1 MKNLEDVFTI
11 SDTDSFCKQ
20 ADTPNR
26 FQGFCVDV
34 PASSHAISRIQQCQS
49 EETQSNYG
57 SIHQWFEE
65 QVDRTPDAI
74 ALSFQ
79 GQELTYNA
87 LNQRSNQLA
96 HYLKSLGLRSGELV
110 AISTNRCMEMVICF
124 LGVMKAGAAY
134 VPIDPAYPH
143 ERRAYKLQDANVRFI
158 LTQKHLVPFLPE
170 HKSRVI
176 CPDADWQDIAQ
187 YSTENLPMLTRAD
200 DLAYV
205 IYTSGSTGNPKGV
218 AIVHRGMVHHSKAIV
233 QEFELQAGDRVL
245 QFSSMS
251 FDIIVEEVFP
261 SLVSGAT
268 IVLRTE
274 ESVSSTRQFL
284 EFIKQ
289 ERITVLNLPTAFWH
303 GLVSGLELLQVPMP
317 PDVRLLIV
325 GGEKASRAI
334 YARWLQ
340 SIGQYPRWLNAYG
353 PTETTVTATIFDPI
367 AEGYD
372 PSEADIPIGRPLP
385 NSQIYI
391 LDENLNPLPD
401 GEIGEM
407 YIAGPGLAREYLNLP
422 ERTASKFIAN
432 PFSDRP
438 EAKLYRT
445 GDTARYLPN
454 GTLEFIGRI
463 DFQVKIRGFRIELLE
478 IENYLEKY
486 PATQKAMVLV
496 REDVPGEKRLVA
508 YIIPKHRQ
516 QIDVPALRGFLQTKL
531 PEYMIPAAVVVMENF
546 PITPNGKV
554 DRAAFPPPQVADL
567 VQDREVVLPVDG
579 LESQL
584 LNIWEN
590 LLNIKPIGTT
600 DNFMDL
606 GGTSLLAARLVDQID
621 HKFQQSL
628 PLSTIFT
635 SPTIKQLAQILRQT
649 NIPKQNLSLVE
660 IQPHG
665 SKPPLFL
672 FEGVSI
678 YHPLIPYLG
687 PDQPI
692 YGLIALRKDG
702 VNGPANQIE
711 EIASYYINELVK
723 VQPEGPYYLGG
734 LSFGGIVAFEV
745 AQQLAARGQETRF
758 VFMFDA
764 MLPSAYK
771 PVSVYQRLRFHSK
784 KVAKQGLGYI
794 INLILDRSTNVVD
807 RINILMRKMVSR
819 YRKTKEVKQSTCT
832 IEYLMVKQMIDESER
847 AYVPKPYHGKVVMFR
862 AMDAQESES
871 VNLDADLGWKPYVK
885 DGMTIYDVPGD
896 HLGILLEPN
905 VGAIGN
911 RMKLLLQDSY
921 AANDRQ
927 HHMSN

>member
-1 MKNLEDVFTI
+1 M
-11 SDTDSFCKQ
+11 
-20 ADTPNR
+20 
-26 FQGFCVDV
+26 DV
-34 PASSHAISRIQQCQS
+34 PASSHAISSVQQCQS
-49 EETQSNYG
+49 EETKSNYA

-79 GQELTYNA
+79 GQELTYSA

-96 HYLKSLGLRSGELV
+96 HYLKALGVQPDELV
-110 AISTNRCMEMVICF
+110 AICMNRCMEMVIYF

-158 LTQKHLVPFLPE
+158 LTQKHLVPFLP
-170 HKSRVI
+170 KCKARAI
-176 CPDADWQDIAQ
+176 CPDEDWQEIGQ
-187 YSTENLPMLTRAD
+187 YSTENLPMLTQAD

-233 QEFELQAGDRVL
+233 QAFDLQVGDRVL

-274 ESVSSTRQFL
+274 DSISSTRQFL
-284 EFIKQ
+284 DFIEQ

-303 GLVSGLELLQVPMP
+303 GLVGGLELLQVPMP
-317 PDVRLLIV
+317 PNVRLVIV

-334 YARWLQ
+334 YAQWLQ
-340 SIGQYPRWLNAYG
+340 QVGQYPRWLNAYG

-372 PSEADIPIGRPLP
+372 PSEAEIPIGRPLP

-391 LDENLNPLPD
+391 LDENLNALPD

-407 YIAGPGLAREYLNLP
+407 YIGGPGLARGYLNLP
-422 ERTASKFIAN
+422 DRTASKFIPN

-438 EAKLYRT
+438 GAKLYKT
-445 GDTARYLPN
+445 GDNARYLPN

-486 PATQKAMVLV
+486 PSTQKAMVLA
-496 REDVPGEKRLVA
+496 REDVPGERRLVA
-508 YIIPKHRQ
+508 YIIPKHGQ
-516 QIDVPALRGFLQTKL
+516 QIDRPALRTFLQTKL
-531 PEYMIPAAVVVMENF
+531 PAYMIPAAIVVMENF

-554 DRAAFPPPQVADL
+554 DRGAFPAPQVADL
-567 VQDREVVLPVDG
+567 VQDSEVVLPVDG
-579 LESQL
+579 LESQIL
-584 LNIWEN
+584 KIWKNLFNIES
-590 LLNIKPIGTT
+590 IGTT

-606 GGTSLLAARLVDQID
+606 GGTSLLAARLIDQID
-621 HKFQQSL
+621 HNFQQSL

-649 NIPKQNLSLVE
+649 NSPKQNLSLVE

-678 YHPLIPYLG
+678 YYPLIPYLS
-687 PDQPI
+687 PDQPV
-692 YGLIALRKDG
+692 YGLIALTKDG
-702 VNGPANQIE
+702 VNGPTNRIE

-745 AQQLAARGQETRF
+745 AQQLAARGQETSF

-771 PVSVYQRLRFHSK
+771 PVSFDRWLRFHSK
-784 KVAKQGLGYI
+784 KVAEQGLGYI
-794 INLILDRSTNVVD
+794 INLILDRSANVVD
-807 RINILMRKMVSR
+807 RITIMIRKMISR
-819 YRKTKEVKQSTCT
+819 YRKTKELKQSNCT

-862 AMDAQESES
+862 ALDSQELEN
-871 VNLDADLGWKPYVK
+871 VNLDADLGWKPYLK
-885 DGMTIYDVPGD
+885 DGMTIYDIPGD

-911 RMKLLLQDSY
+911 RMKLLLQDSCPEKARKHY
-921 AANDRQ
+921 ISA
-927 HHMSN
+927 

>member
-1 MKNLEDVFTI
+1 MKNLEDFFTS
-11 SDTDSFCKQ
+11 SDADSSCKQ
-20 ADTPNR
+20 ANTPNR
-26 FQGFCVDV
+26 FQDFCADV
-34 PASSHAISRIQQCQS
+34 PASSYALSRIQQCQS
-49 EETQSNYG
+49 EDTKSNYA

-79 GQELTYNA
+79 GQELTYSA
-87 LNQRSNQLA
+87 LNQRANQLA
-96 HYLKSLGLRSGELV
+96 HYLKALGLQPEELV
-110 AISTNRCMEMVICF
+110 AISMNRCMEMVICF
-124 LGVMKAGAAY
+124 LGLMKAGAAY

-158 LTQKHLVPFLPE
+158 LTQKHLVPFLPK
-170 HKSRVI
+170 HKARVI
-176 CPDADWQDIAQ
+176 CPDADWQDIGR
-187 YSTENLPMLTRAD
+187 YSTENLPMLTQAE

-233 QEFELQAGDRVL
+233 QAFDLQVGDRVL

-274 ESVSSTRQFL
+274 DCISSTRQFL
-284 EFIKQ
+284 DFIEQ
-289 ERITVLNLPTAFWH
+289 ERITVLDLPTAFWH

-317 PDVRLLIV
+317 PDVRLVIV

-340 SIGQYPRWLNAYG
+340 LVGQYPRWINTYG

-407 YIAGPGLAREYLNLP
+407 YIGGPGLAREYLNLP
-422 ERTASKFIAN
+422 DRTASKFIAN
-432 PFSDRP
+432 PFSDRSG
-438 EAKLYRT
+438 ARLYRT

-454 GTLEFIGRI
+454 GMLEFIGRI

-478 IENYLEKY
+478 IENYLERY
-486 PATQKAMVLV
+486 PATQKAMVLA

-508 YIIPKHRQ
+508 YIIPKHGQ
-516 QIDVPALRGFLQTKL
+516 QIDVPALRSFLQTKL
-531 PEYMIPAAVVVMENF
+531 PAYMIPAAVVVMENF

-554 DRAAFPPPQVADL
+554 DRGAFPAPQVANL
-567 VQDREVVLPVDG
+567 VQHSEAVLPVDG
-579 LESQL
+579 LEVEL
-584 LNIWEN
+584 VKIWEKV
-590 LLNIKPIGTT
+590 LNIKPIGTT

-606 GGTSLLAARLVDQID
+606 GGTSLLAARLADQID
-621 HKFQQSL
+621 QKFQQSL
-628 PLSTIFT
+628 PLSIIFT
-635 SPTIKQLAQILRQT
+635 SPTIKQLARILRQT
-649 NIPKQNLSLVE
+649 DIPKQDLSLVE

-687 PDQPI
+687 LDQPI
-692 YGLIALRKDG
+692 YGLIALHKDG
-702 VNGPANQIE
+702 VNGPANQVE

-771 PVSVYQRLRFHSK
+771 PVPFGQWLRFHSK
-784 KVAKQGLGYI
+784 KVAKHGLGYI
-794 INLILDRSTNVVD
+794 INLIIDRTTQLAD
-807 RINILMRKMVSR
+807 RITILTGNTISR
-819 YRKTKEVKQSTCT
+819 YRKTEELKQSSNT
-832 IEYLMVKQMIDESER
+832 IEYLMVGKMIDESER
-847 AYVPKPYHGKVVMFR
+847 AYVPEPYDGKVVMFR
-862 AMDAQESES
+862 AMDSEDGDS
-871 VNLDADLGWKPYVK
+871 VNLDTNLGWQPYLK
-885 DGMTIYDVPGD
+885 DGMIVYDIPGD
-896 HLGILLEPN
+896 HLGILQEPN

-911 RMKLLLQDSY
+911 KMKLLLQDS
-921 AANDRQ
+921 R
-927 HHMSN
+927 